1 MSGEKREARDKDMLR
16 LRPISVDDA
25 PHLVRLL
32 GEDREAVECMARVPW
47 PLTLEGA
54 RQWLLTKGT
63 SETVFAVLRPSD
75 RAFLGTV
82 GFWPAGGDG
91 LESYEL
97 GYFIGREFWNQ
108 GFASA
113 AVAKILDTARRL
125 GVECLQ
131 ALVRPENAASLRVL
145 EKNGFIFMGEVERD
159 QPLRGGM
166 RTLEL
171 WERDIEPVGKSRE
184 TEAMRESLRRNK
196 PRGWDE

>member
-1 MSGEKREARDKDMLR
+1 MSGEKREAQGKDMLR

-25 PHLVRLL
+25 PHMVRLL
-32 GEDREAVECMARVPW
+32 GEDREAVMCMARMPW

-54 RQWLLTKGT
+54 RQWLRNIAKA
-63 SETVFAVLRPSD
+63 ETVFAILRPSD
-75 RAFLGTV
+75 GAFLGTV
-82 GFWPAGGDG
+82 GFWPGRGDDS
-91 LESYEL
+91 ETFEI

-108 GFASA
+108 GFATA
-113 AVAKILDTARRL
+113 AVGKAVESARRV

-131 ALVRPENAASLRVL
+131 ALVRPENAASIRVL
-145 EKNGFIFMGEVERD
+145 EKNGFLFLGEVQRD

-171 WERDIEPVGKSRE
+171 WERDIEPLGKSRD
-184 TEAMRESLRRNK
+184 TEAMRESLRRSK